1 MQQRKKRKSRAKAGN
16 GLPKLPKN
24 GYKNVRKCGNS
35 YQGYTPNKTHFT
47 RVKPTAAAAAA
58 ALANK
63 EYTSNSP
70 KDVASVKLAKK
81 HKPATTGAHTP
92 IFFFASP
99 QACDRPY
106 ATDSRHAVPCVAQS
120 PCSLSGPTSSRPST
134 RA

>member
-1 MQQRKKRKSRAKAGN
+1 MRQRKSRAQSGN

-24 GYKNVRKCGNS
+24 GYKGVRKWGTS

>member
-1 MQQRKKRKSRAKAGN
+1 MKPRMKAKRGSGLPK
-16 GLPKLPKN
+16 LPKLPKN

-92 IFFFASP
+92 IFFSP
-99 QACDRPY
+99 RPKP
-106 ATDSRHAVPCVAQS
+106 ATDLMLLTPVMPCHVLRSRRV
-120 PCSLSGPTSSRPST
+120 L
-134 RA
+134 